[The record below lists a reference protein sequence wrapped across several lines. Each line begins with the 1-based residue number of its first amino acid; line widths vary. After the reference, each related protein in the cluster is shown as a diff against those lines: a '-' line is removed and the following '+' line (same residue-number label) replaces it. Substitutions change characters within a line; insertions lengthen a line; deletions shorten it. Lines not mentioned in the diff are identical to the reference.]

1 MFYIPIIKI
10 WWFFIFIIIF
20 HIFSFSK
27 LIIALHIPP
36 LIPLSAKYYQE
47 NKESLQKML
56 PKDIKIFLKKERKK
70 SGNMVVNGTKIS
82 QKLENEN
89 LLITEKNITEWEKI
103 PFYKNQWL
111 MKFLWSLRKQKFW
124 NYILKEIRN
133 YKFTS
138 KIWF

>member
-36 LIPLSAKYYQE
+36 VIPLSAKYYQE
-47 NKESLQKML
+47 NKESLQKKL

-82 QKLENEN
+82 QSWKTKTCWVQKKTLQNEKKSLFIKIN
-89 LLITEKNITEWEKI
+89 DSWSSFEDYVNKN
-103 PFYKNQWL
+103 F
-111 MKFLWSLRKQKFW
+111 
-124 NYILKEIRN
+124 EIIYWKR
-133 YKFTS
+133 
-138 KIWF
+138 